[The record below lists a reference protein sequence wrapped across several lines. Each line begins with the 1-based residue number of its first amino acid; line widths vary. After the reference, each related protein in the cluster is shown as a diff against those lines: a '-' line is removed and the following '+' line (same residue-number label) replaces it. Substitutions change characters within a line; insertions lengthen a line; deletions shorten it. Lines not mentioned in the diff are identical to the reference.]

1 MRSPK
6 LTRGAPRG
14 FSGQFRPVP
23 PPGKTGKKK
32 NYFFFLKKNYF
43 FPTCKHRGQSGEY
56 IFLKTLEAL
65 CLKAAGSHCG
75 EREGGRGRK
84 KIFFLYA
91 STVTSNTPSQSHYTC
106 GSVMVQLDL
115 ASSSEGEVRVR
126 FLDEEMGSENIF
138 FFPVSAPA
146 TTIGKKLFF
155 LSLKLHT
162 RPLSPVTPPAPTIGK
177 RDEEKKYF
185 FFFKLQHTH

>member
-1 MRSPK
+1 M
-6 LTRGAPRG
+6 GEEE
-14 FSGQFRPVP
+14 
-23 PPGKTGKKK
+23 K
-32 NYFFFLKKNYF
+32 N
-43 FPTCKHRGQSGEY
+43 
-56 IFLKTLEAL
+56 I
-65 CLKAAGSHCG
+65 
-75 EREGGRGRK
+75 
-84 KIFFLYA
+84 FLYA
-91 STVTSNTPSQSHYTC
+91 SHSHFKYTITEPLHLWLC
-106 GSVMVQLDL
+106 DGAVGLHVLTGWMS
-115 ASSSEGEVRVR
+115 RVR

-146 TTIGKKLFF
+146 TTIGKKLLF

>member
-1 MRSPK
+1 M
-6 LTRGAPRG
+6 
-14 FSGQFRPVP
+14 P
-23 PPGKTGKKK
+23 P
-32 NYFFFLKKNYF
+32 
-43 FPTCKHRGQSGEY
+43 
-56 IFLKTLEAL
+56 
-65 CLKAAGSHCG
+65 
-75 EREGGRGRK
+75 
-84 KIFFLYA
+84 
-91 STVTSNTPSQSHYTC
+91 TVTSNTPSQSHYTC

-126 FLDEEMGSENIF
+126 FLDEEMGSKKYF

-146 TTIGKKLFF
+146 TTIGKKLLF